1 MASPA
6 CPLCQQPIRVPVQQP
21 IRVPVQTTE
30 VQAFARHF
38 AGECRGRA
46 KRPQ

>member
-1 MASPA
+1 MASA
-6 CPLCQQPIRVPVQQP
+6 CPLCQQPIRVPSH
-21 IRVPVQTTE
+21 TTE

-38 AGECRGRA
+38 NGECKGRP

>member
-1 MASPA
+1 MPPA
-6 CPLCQQPIRVPVQQP
+6 NGAANCPLCYKPIRVPLQA
-21 IRVPVQTTE
+21 TE

-38 AGECRGRA
+38 NGECKGRA